1 VIDDVPAVMPARRT
15 EVMVADYDTELVVLV
30 PHTRLTHHLDVG
42 LSLIL
47 DACDG
52 VTRSQDLIDEIA
64 VATASDS
71 GVVRQRVVEALRQFE
86 SLDII

>member
-1 VIDDVPAVMPARRT
+1 MDEVPRVMPARRS

-30 PHTRLTHHLDVG
+30 PDTRLTHHLDVG

-52 VTRSQDLIDEIA
+52 VTLSKDLINEIA
-64 VATASDS
+64 TATASDVA
-71 GVVRQRVVEALRQFE
+71 VVRGRILDALRQFE

>member
-1 VIDDVPAVMPARRT
+1 MDDVPCVMPARRSD
-15 EVMVADYDTELVVLV
+15 VMVADYDSELVVLV
-30 PHTRLTHHLDVG
+30 PGTRLTHHLDVG

-52 VTRSQDLIDEIA
+52 VTVSEDLVNEIA
-64 VATASDS
+64 TATSSKAA
-71 GVVRQRVVEALRQFE
+71 VVRARVLDALRQFE

>member
-1 VIDDVPAVMPARRT
+1 MDDVPRVMPPRRS

-30 PHTRLTHHLDVG
+30 PDTRLTHHLDVG

-52 VTRSQDLIDEIA
+52 VTLSKDLINEIA
-64 VATASDS
+64 TATASDVA
-71 GVVRQRVVEALRQFE
+71 VVGGHILEALRQFE